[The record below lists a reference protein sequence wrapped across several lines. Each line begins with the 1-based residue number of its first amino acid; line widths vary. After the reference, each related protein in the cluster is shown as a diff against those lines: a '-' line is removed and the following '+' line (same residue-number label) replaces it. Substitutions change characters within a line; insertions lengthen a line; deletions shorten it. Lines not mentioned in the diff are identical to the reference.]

1 MLGKA
6 SENSGLGEIVAQD
19 EADITTEYNNIFSQS
34 ITTYSKTNNDYVIID
49 CLYINWLEK
58 QLMIRWTKYESQDEW
73 QIIFCTC
80 CSIHI

>member
-1 MLGKA
+1 MWGKA

-19 EADITTEYNNIFSQS
+19 EADIIVANSQS
-34 ITTYSKTNNDYVIID
+34 ITTYSKTNNDYVMID

-58 QLMIRWTKYESQDEW
+58 QLMIRWTKYESQDDW

>member
-19 EADITTEYNNIFSQS
+19 EADIIVAS
-34 ITTYSKTNNDYVIID
+34 ITTYSNTNNDYVIID

-58 QLMIRWTKYESQDEW
+58 QLMIR
-73 QIIFCTC
+73 
-80 CSIHI
+80 